1 MWAWPAAMLLY
12 SSDELRPI
20 SCKSG
25 PPKRHVRKAI
35 FSLRLWWPRPRRS
48 TRLQPPVDSAD
59 AKPKANNGISVG
71 LLNVRSVA
79 GKFIAVSDTI
89 ETKFLDVLAA
99 TETWHCASEDLALRR
114 CAPAGYS
121 IVDAARQDAR
131 PSSTAAR
138 GGGVA
143 LIHSNRFTSKRLVFD
158 VKPTT
163 FEVLGCTLRS
173 ASAAAVY
180 VECCQ
185 IGRAHV

>member
-1 MWAWPAAMLLY
+1 M
-12 SSDELRPI
+12 
-20 SCKSG
+20 
-25 PPKRHVRKAI
+25 
-35 FSLRLWWPRPRRS
+35 
-48 TRLQPPVDSAD
+48 
-59 AKPKANNGISVG
+59 
-71 LLNVRSVA
+71 
-79 GKFIAVSDTI
+79 I
-89 ETKFLDVLAA
+89 ETKFLDVLAV

-143 LIHSNRFTSKRLVFD
+143 LIHSNRFTSKRLVLD

-173 ASAAAVY
+173 ASVAAVY
-180 VECCQ
+180 VVIYRPSTLPLSDTFFDELTSLLEIVATFPQ
-185 IGRAHV
+185 SNSHRW